1 MLPTAENVYRLATI
15 PALFKRRLR
24 KSTVKP

>member
-1 MLPTAENVYRLATI
+1 MLPTAENVYRLAII
-15 PALFKRRLR
+15 PAPFKRRLR